1 MNIHWIKRYNFWNSS
16 FLTFPHRS
24 FILVD
29 RKSAADER
37 LALSI
42 TQRNEPIPWGRAAHF
57 FLCSR
62 LRNSSIRAMMTSANW
77 HKSLKFSSSFISV
90 IPLSVSDW
98 GIFHIQETSLT
109 RCGKSASEGQTVHR
123 FMTAPE
129 PHIAVRFYST
139 KFGIIWQDFYSTLTA
154 TSLQFSAAAI
164 RSSARSCTM
173 CFSAPWVQ
181 PPSTKLRRQ
190 KLIRAAIF

>member
-37 LALSI
+37 LALSV

-90 IPLSVSDW
+90 IPLSVLDW
-98 GIFHIQETSLT
+98 GIFSYSRNVPSHGTPKCIWGLNRPPLWQHPNRYHGPLKFYQKFFYLASFTFTQKKPATLPVFLYASTIVFLVH
-109 RCGKSASEGQTVHR
+109 CGSILSHR
-123 FMTAPE
+123 LL
-129 PHIAVRFYST
+129 S
-139 KFGIIWQDFYSTLTA
+139 
-154 TSLQFSAAAI
+154 
-164 RSSARSCTM
+164 
-173 CFSAPWVQ
+173 
-181 PPSTKLRRQ
+181 
-190 KLIRAAIF
+190 